1 MDILTKAFLAFA
13 ITYFSAMVAMI
24 ILSVT
29 PATCGPA
36 ATWIATCVGL
46 LYLNI
51 SAHREIR
58 RHQNRNEKTK
68 HIRRYS

>member
-13 ITYFSAMVAMI
+13 ATYFSAMVAMVI
-24 ILSVT
+24 CSVT

-36 ATWIATCVGL
+36 ATWIASCVGL

-58 RHQNRNEKTK
+58 RYYEKTK
-68 HIRRYS
+68 HFRRNP